1 MNFASFENAKLVS
14 GESKIT
20 STKVFLNKNHKHVC
34 NLNYIEIPDFVAL
47 KFDLKEGDSLIW
59 HYFTDK
65 KAAIVIKR
73 EGWKSREA
81 RMSGESVKR

>member
-1 MNFASFENAKLVS
+1 MSTTTFENAKLVS
-14 GESKIT
+14 GQSKID
-20 STKVFLNKNHKHVC
+20 SVKVFLDKNHKHFC
-34 NLNYIEIPDFVAL
+34 NLNYIEIPDLVAR
-47 KFDLKEGDSLIW
+47 KFDLKEGDRLMW

-81 RMSGESVKR
+81 RKSKESAMK

>member
-1 MNFASFENAKLVS
+1 VS
-14 GESKIT
+14 GQSKIT
-20 STKVFLNKNHKHVC
+20 STKVFLDEYHKHFC
-34 NLNYIEIPDFVAL
+34 NLHYIEIPDLVAR

-59 HYFTDK
+59 YYYTDK

-81 RMSGESVKR
+81 RMSSENVKR